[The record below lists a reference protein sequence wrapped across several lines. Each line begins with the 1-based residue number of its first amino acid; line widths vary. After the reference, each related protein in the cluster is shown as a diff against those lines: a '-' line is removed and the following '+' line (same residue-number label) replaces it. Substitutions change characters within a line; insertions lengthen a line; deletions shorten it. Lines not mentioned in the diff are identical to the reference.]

1 MKYFISLLQTTSE
14 NIGQAYRSK
23 YKTFQKAL
31 KSWAPNRQ
39 QFAFRFYLGVN
50 RK

>member
-1 MKYFISLLQTTSE
+1 MKYFISLVQTTPE